1 MNASWRLEEI
11 RSTPGPLALK
21 YHGVLC
27 LVRIP
32 VRIHTNNI
40 HIYIPI
46 LQIEQEV
53 TSNVNA
59 NFCAI
64 KTCIRTLRLKGRGY
78 ENS

>member
-11 RSTPGPLALK
+11 RSTPGPLAPK
-21 YHGVLC
+21 YHGVLY

-32 VRIHTNNI
+32 VRIHTDNI

-53 TSNVNA
+53 TSNVKRK
-59 NFCAI
+59 FLCP
-64 KTCIRTLRLKGRGY
+64 KVTP
-78 ENS
+78 